1 MTFGAV
7 AEGGILGLFRTNPPP
22 MITPL
27 TPNVSRFLASP
38 LLHHVGGKDIASAGG
53 ATIEILNPS
62 DGTRLATVA
71 MGGAPEMDLAVSAA
85 RKAFPAWS
93 ALRPNERAVIL
104 QRVADALERHQ
115 ADLVQ
120 LESLNVGKAVTAAE
134 SYDIPFGIQGLRYF
148 ADYSVHAERSM
159 PLAIKSMEAR
169 SFYVPYGACG
179 FVFPWN
185 FPFILLMWGVCPA
198 LAAGNTVVVKPSE
211 VTPLSTLFFA
221 RIAEEAG
228 LPPGVVNVVV
238 GDGPTAGAALTGHP
252 GIKRM
257 SFTGSPGVGKKIGET
272 CGRNLVPCKLELGGK
287 GAAVVFDDVDV
298 DDVAAK
304 LTAAITANTGQ
315 VCCTAT
321 RWMVHDKIYD
331 AFVSKA
337 SQILRGTRIGPG
349 MDRETQMGPLV
360 NERQRERVLG
370 YLARGEAEGARVV
383 LSGGRASPEGAAKGF
398 YVQPSLLEGPDSN
411 VCCREEIFGP
421 SAYLVRFRD
430 EDTVIGQVNQLTY
443 GLANS
448 VWSRDLIR
456 ANRVAERMVAGNS
469 WINAHNVFAY
479 GLPYGGVNL
488 SGTGGGVNSPETF
501 HDYLRGQT
509 IARPLS

>member
-1 MTFGAV
+1 MT
-7 AEGGILGLFRTNPPP
+7 
-22 MITPL
+22 TPGK
-27 TPNVSRFLASP
+27 NVSQFLASP
-38 LLHHVGGKDIASAGG
+38 LLHHIGGQEVASGDG
-53 ATIEILNPS
+53 ATAAVLNPS
-62 DGTRLATVA
+62 DGSRLATVA
-71 MGGAPEMDLAVSAA
+71 MGGAPEIDLAVSAA
-85 RKAFPAWS
+85 QKAFPAWS

-104 QRVADALERHQ
+104 HRVADALERHQ
-115 ADLVQ
+115 EDLVQ
-120 LESLNVGKAVTAAE
+120 LESLDVGKAVTAAE
-134 SYDIPFGIQGLRYF
+134 SYDIPFGISGMRYF
-148 ADYSVHAERSM
+148 ADYSVHASLNV
-159 PLAIKSMEAR
+159 PLAIRAIEAR
-169 SFYVPYGACG
+169 SHYAPYGACG

-185 FPFILLMWGVCPA
+185 FPFILLMWGTCPA

-221 RIAEEAG
+221 KIAAEAG

-238 GDGPTAGAALTGHP
+238 GDGASAGAALAGHP

-257 SFTGSPGVGKKIGET
+257 SFTGSPGVGRKVGEV

-304 LTAAITANTGQ
+304 LTGAITVNTGQ

-321 RWMVHDKIYD
+321 RWMIHEKIYD
-331 AFVSKA
+331 TFLDHAVRK
-337 SQILRGTRIGPG
+337 LRQTRIGPG

-360 NERQRERVLG
+360 SERQRERVLG
-370 YLARGEAEGARVV
+370 YVERGRAEGARIV
-383 LSGGRASPEGAAKGF
+383 LAGGRATPAGAAGGF
-398 YVQPSLLEGPDSN
+398 YVEPTLLEGPDSN
-411 VCCREEIFGP
+411 LCCREEIFGP
-421 SAYLVRFRD
+421 SAYLLRFRD
-430 EDTVIGQVNQLTY
+430 EDVVVNQVNKLSY

-448 VWSRDLIR
+448 VWTRDLAR

-469 WINAHNVFAY
+469 WINAHNVFEY

-488 SGTGGGVNSPETF
+488 SGMGGGVNSPEAF

>member
-1 MTFGAV
+1 M
-7 AEGGILGLFRTNPPP
+7 
-22 MITPL
+22 
-27 TPNVSRFLASP
+27 ASIDGQT
-38 LLHHVGGKDIASAGG
+38 V
-53 ATIEILNPS
+53 EILNPS
-62 DGTRLATVA
+62 DATPLASTS
-71 MGGAPEMDLAVSAA
+71 MGGAGEVNLAVAA
-85 RKAFPAWS
+85 AQKAFPAWA

-104 QRVADALERHQ
+104 HRVADALERRM

-120 LESLNVGKAVTAAE
+120 IESLNVGKAVTAAE
-134 SYDIPFGIQGLRYF
+134 SYDIPFGIQGMRYF
-148 ADYSVHAERSM
+148 ADYSVHASRSV
-159 PLAIKSMEAR
+159 PLAIKAIEAR
-169 SFYVPYGACG
+169 SYYSPYGPCG

-221 RIAEEAG
+221 RIAKEAG
-228 LPPGVVNVVV
+228 LPAGVFNVVV
-238 GDGPTAGAALTGHP
+238 GDGPTAGAALAGHP

-257 SFTGSPGVGKKIGET
+257 SFTGSPGVGRKIGEAS
-272 CGRNLVPCKLELGGK
+272 GRNLVPCKLELGGK

-304 LTAAITANTGQ
+304 LAAAITANTGQ

-321 RWMVHDKIYD
+321 RWMIHDNIYD
-331 AFVSKA
+331 SFVRKVSNV
-337 SQILRGTRIGPG
+337 LRQVKIGPG

-360 NERQRERVLG
+360 SERQRERVLG
-370 YLARGEAEGARVV
+370 YIERGRAEGATVV
-383 LSGGRASPEGAAKGF
+383 LEGGRAAPEGAGKGF
-398 YVQPSLLEGPDSN
+398 YVKPSLLEGPDSN
-411 VCCREEIFGP
+411 ICCREEIFGP
-421 SAYLVRFRD
+421 SAYLLRFKEEDAAVR
-430 EDTVIGQVNQLTY
+430 QVNQLSY

-448 VWSRDLIR
+448 VWSRDLAR
-456 ANRVAERMVAGNS
+456 ANRVAEGMVAGNS
-469 WINAHNVFAY
+469 WINAHNVFSY

>member
-1 MTFGAV
+1 
-7 AEGGILGLFRTNPPP
+7 
-22 MITPL
+22 MITPQ
-27 TPNVSRFLASP
+27 TSNVSQFLSRT
-38 LLHHVGGKDIASAGG
+38 LLHHVGGKDIPSADG

-62 DGTRLATVA
+62 DGTRLARVA
-71 MGGAPEMDLAVSAA
+71 SGGPGEVLLAVSEAQ
-85 RKAFPAWS
+85 RAFPAWS
-93 ALRPNERAVIL
+93 ALRPSERAVIL
-104 QRVADALERHQ
+104 QRLADSLQRHS

-134 SYDIPFGIQGLRYF
+134 SYDIPFGIEGLRYF
-148 ADYSVHAERSM
+148 ADYSVHAARSV
-159 PLAIKSMEAR
+159 PLAIKAIEAR
-169 SFYVPYGACG
+169 SYYVPYGACG

-211 VTPLSTLFFA
+211 VTPLSTLYFA
-221 RIAEEAG
+221 KLAAEAG
-228 LPPGVVNVVV
+228 VPPGVINVVV
-238 GDGPTAGAALTGHP
+238 GDGPSAGAALSAHP
-252 GIKRM
+252 GIRRM
-257 SFTGSPGVGKKIGET
+257 SFTGSPAVGKKVGEV

-298 DDVAAK
+298 EDVAAK

-321 RWMVHDKIYD
+321 RWMVHDGVYD

-337 SQILRGTRIGPG
+337 SAILRGVKIGPG
-349 MDRETQMGPLV
+349 MDRNTEMGPLV
-360 NERQRERVLG
+360 NQRQRERVLG
-370 YLARGEAEGARVV
+370 YLERGQAEGAKV
-383 LSGGRASPEGAAKGF
+383 LVEGRAVSPEGAKGGF
-398 YVQPSLLEGPDSN
+398 FVSPSLLEGTDSN
-411 VCCREEIFGP
+411 ICCREEIFGP
-421 SAYLVRFRD
+421 SAFLLRFKD
-430 EDTVIGQVNQLTY
+430 EAAVVGQVNQLSY

-448 VWSRDLIR
+448 VWSKDLAR

>member
-1 MTFGAV
+1 
-7 AEGGILGLFRTNPPP
+7 
-22 MITPL
+22 MITPS
-27 TPNVSRFLASP
+27 TSNVSRFLASS
-38 LLHHVGGKDIASAGG
+38 LGHHVAGEEIPSATR
-53 ATIEILNPS
+53 ATVEILNPS
-62 DGTRLATVA
+62 DGSLLATVA
-71 MGGAPEMDLAVSAA
+71 AGAGPEIAMAVSAA
-85 RKAFPAWS
+85 QKAFPVWS
-93 ALRPNERAVIL
+93 ALRPNDRAVIL
-104 QRVADALERHQ
+104 QRVADALERYS

-120 LESLNVGKAVTAAE
+120 LESLNVGKAITAAE
-134 SYDIPFGIQGLRYF
+134 SYDIPFGIEGLRYF
-148 ADYSVHAERSM
+148 ADYSVHVDRSV
-159 PLAIKSMEAR
+159 PRAIKAIEAR
-169 SFYVPYGACG
+169 SHYAPYGPCG
-179 FVFPWN
+179 FIFPWN
-185 FPFILLMWGVCPA
+185 FPFILLMWGICPA

-221 RIAEEAG
+221 KVAAEAG
-228 LPPGVVNVVV
+228 LPPGVFNVVM
-238 GDGPTAGAALTGHP
+238 GDGPTAGEALAAHP

-257 SFTGSPGVGKKIGET
+257 SFTGSPAVGRKIGEI

-298 DDVAAK
+298 DDVATK
-304 LTAAITANTGQ
+304 LTAAVTANTGQ

-321 RWMVHDKIYD
+321 RWFVHDRIYD
-331 AFVSKA
+331 AFVAKV
-337 SQILRGTRIGPG
+337 TRLLSDIKIGPG
-349 MDRETQMGPLV
+349 MDRATQMGPLV
-360 NERQRERVLG
+360 NERQRQRVMDYIERG
-370 YLARGEAEGARVV
+370 KAQGARV
-383 LSGGRASPEGAAKGF
+383 LLAGERAAPKGAERGF
-398 YVQPSLLEGPDSN
+398 YVKPSLLEGPDSN
-411 VCCREEIFGP
+411 VCYREEIFGP

-430 EDTVIGQVNQLTY
+430 EDRAISQVNILSY

>member
-1 MTFGAV
+1 V
-7 AEGGILGLFRTNPPP
+7 
-22 MITPL
+22 
-27 TPNVSRFLASP
+27 
-38 LLHHVGGKDIASAGG
+38 
-53 ATIEILNPS
+53 
-62 DGTRLATVA
+62 
-71 MGGAPEMDLAVSAA
+71 
-85 RKAFPAWS
+85 
-93 ALRPNERAVIL
+93 
-104 QRVADALERHQ
+104 Q
-115 ADLVQ
+115 AD
-120 LESLNVGKAVTAAE
+120 S
-134 SYDIPFGIQGLRYF
+134 
-148 ADYSVHAERSM
+148 SM
-159 PLAIKSMEAR
+159 PLDIKAMEAR

-185 FPFILLMWGVCPA
+185 FPFILLMWGICPA

-211 VTPLSTLFFA
+211 VTPLSTLYFA
-221 RIAEEAG
+221 KIAAEAG

-238 GDGPTAGAALTGHP
+238 GDGPTAGSALSGHP

-257 SFTGSPGVGKKIGET
+257 SFTGSPATGRKIGEI

-298 DDVAAK
+298 DDVAVR

-321 RWMVHDKIYD
+321 RWMVHEKIYD

-337 SQILRGTRIGPG
+337 SQILRETRIGPG
-349 MDRETQMGPLV
+349 MDRATQMGPLV
-360 NERQRERVLG
+360 NERQRERVLS
-370 YLARGEAEGARVV
+370 YVERGQAEGARVV
-383 LSGGRASPEGAAKGF
+383 LEGGRVSPEGGRNGF
-398 YVQPSLLEGPDSN
+398 YVQPSLLEGSDAN

-421 SAYLVRFRD
+421 SAYLLRFRD
-430 EDTVIGQVNQLTY
+430 EDAVVGQVNQLTY

-448 VWSRDLIR
+448 VWTRDLAR

-501 HDYLRGQT
+501 EDYRRAQT
-509 IARPLS
+509 IARPLG

>member
-1 MTFGAV
+1 
-7 AEGGILGLFRTNPPP
+7 

-27 TPNVSRFLASP
+27 TANVSRFLASP
-38 LLHHVGGKDIASAGG
+38 LLHHVGGKNIASADGG
-53 ATIEILNPS
+53 VTEIRNPS
-62 DGTRLATVA
+62 DGTKLATVA
-71 MGGAPEMDLAVSAA
+71 MGGAEEIALAVSAA
-85 RKAFPAWS
+85 QKAFPAWS
-93 ALRPNERAVIL
+93 GMLPSARAVIL
-104 QRVADALERHQ
+104 LRVADALERHQ

-134 SYDIPFGIQGLRYF
+134 AYDIPFGIEGLRYF
-148 ADYSVHAERSM
+148 AEYSIRAARNI
-159 PLAIKSMEAR
+159 PLSVRAMEAR
-169 SFYVPYGACG
+169 SHYAPYGACG

-185 FPFILLMWGVCPA
+185 FPFILLMWGICPA

-221 RIAEEAG
+221 KVAEEAG

-238 GDGPTAGAALTGHP
+238 GDGPTAGAALSAHP

-257 SFTGSPGVGKKIGET
+257 SFTGSPAVGKKIGEI

-287 GAAVVFDDVDV
+287 GAAVIFDDVDV

-321 RWMVHDKIYD
+321 RWFVHEKIYD
-331 AFVSKA
+331 EFVGKA
-337 SQILRGTRIGPG
+337 SQILRQTRIGPG

-360 NERQRERVLG
+360 NERQRARVLG
-370 YLARGEAEGARVV
+370 YIERGQAEGAKVI
-383 LSGGRASPEGAAKGF
+383 LEGGRASPEGGGNGF
-398 YVQPSLLEGPDSN
+398 YVQPSLLEGPDTN
-411 VCCREEIFGP
+411 ICFREEIFGP
-421 SAYLVRFRD
+421 SAYLVRYRD
-430 EDTVIGQVNQLTY
+430 EDTVVGQVNQLAY

-448 VWSRDLIR
+448 VWSRDLVR
-456 ANRVAERMVAGNS
+456 ANRVAEQMVAGNS

-488 SGTGGGVNSPETF
+488 SGTGGGVNSPETY

>member
-1 MTFGAV
+1 
-7 AEGGILGLFRTNPPP
+7 

-27 TPNVSRFLASP
+27 TANVSQFLASP
-38 LLHHVGGKDIASAGG
+38 LLHHIGGRNIASADG
-53 ATIEILNPS
+53 ATAEILNPS

-71 MGGAPEMDLAVSAA
+71 MGGAPEIALAVAMA
-85 RKAFPAWS
+85 QKAFPVWS
-93 ALRPNERAVIL
+93 GLRSSDRAVIL
-104 QRVADALERHQ
+104 QRVADALEKHK

-120 LESLNVGKAVTAAE
+120 LESLNVGKAITAAE
-134 SYDIPFGIQGLRYF
+134 SYDIPFGIQGLRYY
-148 ADYSVHAERSM
+148 ADYSVHADRNV
-159 PLAIKSMEAR
+159 PLAIKAIEAR
-169 SFYVPYGACG
+169 RYYVPYGTCG

-185 FPFILLMWGVCPA
+185 FPFILLMWGICPA

-221 RIAEEAG
+221 KIAAEAG

-238 GDGPTAGAALTGHP
+238 GDGPTAGAAISAHP

-257 SFTGSPGVGKKIGET
+257 SFTGSPAVGKKIGEV

-321 RWMVHDKIYD
+321 RWMIHDKIYD
-331 AFVSKA
+331 AFVTKA
-337 SQILRGTRIGPG
+337 SQILRETKIGPG
-349 MDRETQMGPLV
+349 MDRDTQMGPLV
-360 NERQRERVLG
+360 NERQRERVLD
-370 YLARGEAEGARVV
+370 YIARGQTEGAKMLVA
-383 LSGGRASPEGAAKGF
+383 GGRASPEGARNGF

-411 VCCREEIFGP
+411 ICCREEIFGP
-421 SAYLVRFRD
+421 SAYLLRFHD
-430 EDTVIGQVNQLTY
+430 EDTVVGQVNQLTY

-448 VWSRDLIR
+448 VWSSDLIR
-456 ANRVAERMVAGNS
+456 ANRVAERMVAGSS

>member
-1 MTFGAV
+1 
-7 AEGGILGLFRTNPPP
+7 
-22 MITPL
+22 MITPI
-27 TPNVSRFLASP
+27 TPTVSRFLSSP
-38 LLHHVGGKDIASAGG
+38 LRHHIGGEDISSFNG
-53 ATIEILNPS
+53 ATAEILNPS
-62 DGTRLATVA
+62 DGAPLATIP
-71 MGGAPEMDLAVSAA
+71 MGGSREIDLAVAA
-85 RKAFPAWS
+85 AQSAFPAWS
-93 ALRPNERAVIL
+93 ALRPNERSVIL
-104 QRVADALERHQ
+104 HRVADALERHQ

-148 ADYSVHAERSM
+148 SDYSVHASRSV
-159 PLAIKSMEAR
+159 PLAIKAMEAR
-169 SFYVPYGACG
+169 SYYVPYGVCG

-221 RIAEEAG
+221 KLAKEAG
-228 LPPGVVNVVV
+228 LPPGVFNVVV
-238 GDGPTAGAALTGHP
+238 GDGPTAGAALSGHK

-257 SFTGSPGVGKKIGET
+257 SFTGSPGIGQKIGEA

-298 DDVAAK
+298 DDTASK
-304 LTAAITANTGQ
+304 LAAAITANTGQ

-321 RWMVHDKIYD
+321 RWMIHEKIYD
-331 AFVSKA
+331 SFVGKVTG
-337 SQILRGTRIGPG
+337 ILNEIRIGPG
-349 MDRETQMGPLV
+349 MDRGTQMGPLV

-370 YLARGEAEGARVV
+370 YVERGKAEGARA
-383 LSGGRASPEGAAKGF
+383 LMEGGRAAPEGSPNGF
-398 YVQPSLLEGPDSN
+398 YVRPSLLEGAESN
-411 VCCREEIFGP
+411 ICCREEIFGP
-421 SAYLVRFRD
+421 SAYLLRFKD
-430 EDTVIGQVNQLTY
+430 EDTAVSQVNQLAY

-448 VWSRDLIR
+448 VWTRDLIR

-488 SGTGGGVNSPETF
+488 SGAGGGVNSPETF

-509 IARPLS
+509 IARPLA

>member
-1 MTFGAV
+1 
-7 AEGGILGLFRTNPPP
+7 

-27 TPNVSRFLASP
+27 TQKVSRFLASP
-38 LLHHVGGKDIASAGG
+38 LLHHIGGRAVPSADG
-53 ATIEILNPS
+53 ACGEVLNPS

-71 MGGAPEMDLAVSAA
+71 MGGPPEIDLAVAAA
-85 RKAFPAWS
+85 RKAFPSWS

-120 LESLNVGKAVTAAE
+120 LESLNVGKAITAAE
-134 SYDIPFGIQGLRYF
+134 SYDIPFGIRGMRYF
-148 ADYSVHAERSM
+148 ADYSVHAARSV
-159 PLAIKSMEAR
+159 PLAIRAIEAR
-169 SFYVPYGACG
+169 SYYVPYGPCG

-185 FPFILLMWGVCPA
+185 FPFILLMWGTCPA

-221 RIAEEAG
+221 QIAAEAG

-238 GDGPTAGAALTGHP
+238 GDGPTAGAALAAHP

-257 SFTGSPGVGKKIGET
+257 SFTGSPAVGKKVGET

-321 RWMVHDKIYD
+321 RWMVHEGIYD
-331 AFVSKA
+331 AFVSSAARK
-337 SQILRGTRIGPG
+337 LRETKIGPG

-360 NERQRERVLG
+360 SERQRERVLG
-370 YLARGEAEGARVV
+370 YLERGRAEGAKVV
-383 LSGGRASPEGAAKGF
+383 LAGGRASPANGGGGF
-398 YVQPSLLEGPDSN
+398 YVEPSLLEGTDAN

-421 SAYLVRFRD
+421 SAYLLRFQD
-430 EDTVIGQVNQLTY
+430 EDAVVDRVNQLSY

-448 VWSRDLIR
+448 VWSRDLAR

-469 WINAHNVFAY
+469 WINAHNVFEY

>member
-1 MTFGAV
+1 
-7 AEGGILGLFRTNPPP
+7 

-27 TPNVSRFLASP
+27 TPNVSRFLASTLP
-38 LLHHVGGKDIASAGG
+38 HHVGGRNVPSTDG

-62 DGTRLATVA
+62 DGTKLARVA
-71 MGGAPEMDLAVSAA
+71 SGGADEIAQAVEAA
-85 RKAFPAWS
+85 QKAFPAWA

-104 QRVADALERHQ
+104 HRLADSLDKHRE
-115 ADLVQ
+115 DLIQ

-134 SYDIPFGIQGLRYF
+134 GYDIPFGIEGLRYF
-148 ADYSVHAERSM
+148 ADYSVHAARSV
-159 PLAIKSMEAR
+159 PLAIKAMEAR
-169 SFYVPYGACG
+169 SYYVPYGVCG

-211 VTPLSTLFFA
+211 VTPLSTLYFA
-221 RIAEEAG
+221 KLAAEAG
-228 LPPGVVNVVV
+228 VPPGVINVVV
-238 GDGPTAGAALTGHP
+238 GDGPTAGAALSAHP
-252 GIKRM
+252 GIRRM
-257 SFTGSPGVGKKIGET
+257 SFTGSPGVGKAVGEV

-298 DDVAAK
+298 NDVAAK
-304 LTAAITANTGQ
+304 LAAAITANTGQ

-321 RWMVHDKIYD
+321 RWMVHDKVYD
-331 AFVSKA
+331 AFVGRA
-337 SQILRGTRIGPG
+337 SEILKGTRIGPG

-360 NERQRERVLG
+360 NQRQRERVLS
-370 YLARGEAEGARVV
+370 YVERGAAEGARVV
-383 LSGGRASPEGAAKGF
+383 LAGGKVAPEGARDGF
-398 YVQPSLLEGPDSN
+398 YVSPSLLEGPDTN

-421 SAYLVRFRD
+421 SAYLLRFRD
-430 EDTVIGQVNQLTY
+430 EDAVVGQVNKLSY

-448 VWSRDLIR
+448 VWSRDLVR

-488 SGTGGGVNSPETF
+488 SGTGGGVNSVETF

>member
-1 MTFGAV
+1 
-7 AEGGILGLFRTNPPP
+7 
-22 MITPL
+22 MIT
-27 TPNVSRFLASP
+27 TPTRNVSQFLASP
-38 LLHHVGGKDIASAGG
+38 LLHHLGGRNVPSADG
-53 ATIEILNPS
+53 ATAEILNPS
-62 DGTRLATVA
+62 DGRRLATVA
-71 MGGAPEMDLAVSAA
+71 MGGPVEINRAVAA
-85 RKAFPAWS
+85 AEKAFPAWS

-120 LESLNVGKAVTAAE
+120 LESLNVGKAITAAE
-134 SYDIPFGIQGLRYF
+134 SYDIPFGIRAMRYF
-148 ADYSVHAERSM
+148 ADYSVYADRSV
-159 PLAIKSMEAR
+159 PLAIKAIEAR
-169 SFYVPYGACG
+169 SYYVPYGPCG

-185 FPFILLMWGVCPA
+185 FPFILLMWGTCPA

-221 RIAEEAG
+221 QVAAEAG

-238 GDGPTAGAALTGHP
+238 GDGPAAGAALAAHP

-257 SFTGSPGVGKKIGET
+257 SFTGSPGVGRKIGEV

-298 DDVAAK
+298 EDVAAK

-321 RWMVHDKIYD
+321 RWMIHEKIYD
-331 AFVSKA
+331 AFVDSA
-337 SQILRGTRIGPG
+337 SRRLRETKIGPG
-349 MDRETQMGPLV
+349 MDRDTQMGPLV
-360 NERQRERVLG
+360 SERQRERVLG
-370 YLARGEAEGARVV
+370 YVERGRAEGAKVV
-383 LSGGRASPEGAAKGF
+383 LAGGRGAPEGGGNGF

-421 SAYLVRFRD
+421 SAYLLRFRD
-430 EDTVIGQVNQLTY
+430 EEAVVHQVNRLSY

-448 VWSRDLIR
+448 VWTQDLAR

-469 WINAHNVFAY
+469 WINAHNVFEY

-488 SGTGGGVNSPETF
+488 SGMGGGVNSPEAF

-509 IARPLS
+509 IARPLA